1 MKKFLV
7 SIIIICM
14 ASVSLAQQDNTVQHK
29 SGPRRQLAT
38 ILFFGLGG
46 AILGLSTLS
55 FYGQPQNNLGNIGI
69 GFAVGVIAGTVY
81 VTYKSATSHDYY
93 DDSSSKQSSA
103 APEEPQ
109 KFQWAPLVT
118 QVKSDDTALGGQF
131 ALRF

>member
-1 MKKFLV
+1 LKKFLV
-7 SIIIICM
+7 SIIIVCV
-14 ASVSLAQQDNTVQHK
+14 ASVSLAQQENTVQKK

-93 DDSSSKQSSA
+93 DDSSKQSSL
-103 APEEPQ
+103 APEEP
-109 KFQWAPLVT
+109 KGFQWAPLIT